1 MAEGEFFVWSEV
13 PASDSA
19 GVQRR
24 EIRGTGASLKQ
35 ITIAAGTRADRH
47 SHDFEQFL
55 LILQGRLTLTT
66 AVGETELRPGM
77 VAHFDPQAWHA
88 AVFIEDTVLV
98 EVNLQPAA

>member
-1 MAEGEFFVWSEV
+1 MAKTEFFVWNEV

-35 ITIAAGTRADRH
+35 IAIPAGTCADRH

-55 LILQGRLTLTT
+55 LVLQGRLTLTT
-66 AVGETELRPGM
+66 EAGEADLRPGM
-77 VAHFDPQAWHA
+77 VVRFDPQAWHS
-88 AVFIEDTVLV
+88 AVFVEDTVLV